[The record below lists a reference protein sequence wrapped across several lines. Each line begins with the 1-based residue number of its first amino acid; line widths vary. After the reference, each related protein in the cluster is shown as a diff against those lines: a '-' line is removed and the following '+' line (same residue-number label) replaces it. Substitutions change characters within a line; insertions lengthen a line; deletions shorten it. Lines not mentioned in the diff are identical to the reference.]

1 LGYGYLFKWEL
12 FPDIH
17 LGVLLGIYSN
27 ELKSYVQ
34 DFPGGTV
41 DKNLPANAGDT
52 GTISCLERFH
62 TQGFKVVKLFCTTM
76 VNRCYYAF
84 VKPIGCIIVLH

>member
-1 LGYGYLFKWEL
+1 MGYGYLFKLEL
-12 FPDIH
+12 SPDIH

-52 GTISCLERFH
+52 GLISCLERFH
-62 TQGFKVVKLFCTTM
+62 TEGFKGLNYSVQQWWIDVIMHLS
-76 VNRCYYAF
+76 N
-84 VKPIGCIIVLH
+84 P